1 MAKAKNSEDALVKS
15 KIDQA
20 IERSKKSNKIDPS
33 ETAKDVLK
41 TISSIDQ
48 TLEFE
53 KIVDNILRRNEMTI
67 AKQSSWPDVI
77 SYLENND
84 KAKNEKTTEFVDKL
98 LNDNFTGAVTA
109 RRARYN
115 EYKSA
120 VKKIPVLNKILKVY
134 TSNVLSPDDITKISL
149 RPVSIDNVLESDDSV
164 KTMIGKY
171 TIICN
176 KINLEK
182 YVKDIVYK
190 TFLLGDYFLEIQSS
204 KRSLV
209 QTLYNLQLPVMENNS
224 SIIKNLNK
232 SSSVPK
238 VVDKYKLDTRFTSS
252 NNIDMTI
259 SESEPLFKQITN
271 TTEDLQ
277 NVINEIFMGDNI
289 SSVKLKNG
297 SEFLTESFVEEKLR
311 DPYTYNVLKAICEVS
326 GIEFGNENKKTIA
339 NNDGTVTY
347 EFSVKDKNNEFR
359 NDSKNSSEDKKDDDE
374 NEDKSYM
381 SSLKHVI
388 DVLPI
393 EASLSNIV
401 LNPIDPENIIVLEK
415 DNVCYGY
422 LYIKGTYD
430 ANVTKS
436 YMTYSASSGT
446 GTTGSTSTL
455 LSGITSG
462 LNTEK
467 IANMEVVRGFVDKL
481 SDYIKEKFGFT
492 NDDGSSKI
500 NIDEMAPGLQLLIS
514 NILNSASHTDNIHMD
529 VRYIPPSNIQHFK
542 YVGMGTYLPY
552 GESLLDDLMFT
563 AKMVLAD
570 NVSSTINK
578 ISKVGRRMLCY
589 VRSNTYQQSINNI
602 EKVRNSIQKQSVTMD
617 DLGSID
623 MIPAAIGTQKCIYI
637 PRINGEDQMNIDS
650 LDMGAFGDYNDP
662 NETML
667 KQLISGSDIPPT
679 ALGHDEYSNSKANL
693 TSENVIMAQNIIST
707 QKEFGELFTELVQ
720 KIYMALYAKTKMFDT
735 AYRYV
740 KLSFNPPRTIMLNML
755 AENMGYFSQ
764 IADALTQLEVPKDK
778 IVARFFPE
786 LINFDFKIESTID
799 KLANGEDSVQ
809 GGSGGY
815 APFDAGDMSMGGPPP
830 QDMGGGPAPEQ
841 GPPPEEMGGGM
852 PDMGGMMG
860 PMG

>member
-1 MAKAKNSEDALVKS
+1 MKS
-15 KIDQA
+15 KIDKVM
-20 IERSKKSNKIDPS
+20 EKSKKSGRIDPS
-33 ETAKDVLK
+33 ETAKDILK
-41 TISSIDQ
+41 TVSPIDQ

-53 KIVDNILRRNEMTI
+53 KIVDNILKRTELTI
-67 AKQSSWPDVI
+67 SKQTSWPDVI
-77 SYLENND
+77 SYLEKD
-84 KAKNEKTTEFVDKL
+84 EKAKNEKTTEFVDKL
-98 LNDNFTGAVTA
+98 LENNYSSAVTA

-120 VKKIPVLNKILKVY
+120 VKKIPVLNKILRVY
-134 TSNVLSPDDITKISL
+134 TANVLSPDDITKISL
-149 RPVSIDNVLESDDSV
+149 RAISVDNILESDDSV

-209 QTLYNLQLPVMENNS
+209 QTLYNLQLPVMESNE
-224 SIIKNLNK
+224 SIIRNLNK
-232 SSSVPK
+232 NTSVPK
-238 VVDKYKLDTRFTSS
+238 VINKYKVDNKFHK
-252 NNIDMTI
+252 NIDMTI
-259 SESEPLFKQITN
+259 CESEPLSKQITH

-277 NVINEIFMGDNI
+277 NVINEIFMGGDL
-289 SSVKLKNG
+289 SSIKLRNG
-297 SEFLTESFVEEKLR
+297 SEFLTESYIENKLE
-311 DPYTYNVLKAICEVS
+311 DPYTYNVLKTICEES
-326 GIEFGNENKKTIA
+326 GIEFDKYKKSDT
-339 NNDGTVTY
+339 NY
-347 EFSVKDKNNEFR
+347 EFSPKDKNKDFENYF
-359 NDSKNSSEDKKDDDE
+359 KKKEKDE
-374 NEDKSYM
+374 EEDKSYM
-381 SSLKHVI
+381 KNLKHVI

-401 LNPIDPENIIVLEK
+401 LNTIDPENIIVLEK

-422 LYIKGTYD
+422 LYIKGMYD
-430 ANVTKS
+430 SGSASKA
-436 YMTYSASSGT
+436 YMTYSATSGT
-446 GTTGSTSTL
+446 GTTGSTSSL

-467 IANMEVVRGFVDKL
+467 VANNEIVKTFVDKL

-492 NDDGSSKI
+492 NDDGTSKI

-514 NILNSASHTDNIHMD
+514 NILTSASGYDNVHMD

-578 ISKVGRRMLCY
+578 ISKVGRRMLCH

-637 PRINGEDQMNIDS
+637 PRINGEDQMEIDS
-650 LDMGAFGDYNDP
+650 LDMGAFADYNDP

-693 TSENVIMAQNIIST
+693 TSENVIMAQNIISS
-707 QKEFGELFTELVQ
+707 QKDFGELFTELIQ

-740 KLSFNPPRTIMLNML
+740 KLAFNPPRTIMLNML
-755 AENMGYFSQ
+755 AENMGYFTQ
-764 IADALTQLEVPKDK
+764 IAEALSQLEVPKEK

-786 LINFDFKIESTID
+786 LINFDFKIDSTID
-799 KLANGEDSVQ
+799 KLANEDP
-809 GGSGGY
+809 GAGDGGGY
-815 APFDAGDMSMGGPPP
+815 APFDAGDFGTEGGGGGGPMPPEGMTPEMMQQMQGGPPMQGPPP
-830 QDMGGGPAPEQ
+830 Q
-841 GPPPEEMGGGM
+841 
-852 PDMGGMMG
+852 MMG
-860 PMG
+860 

>member
-1 MAKAKNSEDALVKS
+1 MAKNKNPEDAMIKS
-15 KIDQA
+15 KIDQVM
-20 IERSKKSNKIDPS
+20 EKSKKSGRIDPS
-33 ETAKDVLK
+33 ETAKDLLK
-41 TISSIDQ
+41 TVSTIDQ

-67 AKQSSWPDVI
+67 SKQSSWPDVI
-77 SYLENND
+77 SYLEKNER
-84 KAKNEKTTEFVDKL
+84 AKNEKTTEFVDKL
-98 LNDNFTGAVTA
+98 LEDNFSSAVSA

-115 EYKSA
+115 EYRSA
-120 VKKIPVLNKILKVY
+120 VKKIPVLNKILRVY
-134 TSNVLSPDDITKISL
+134 TANVLSPDDITKISL
-149 RPVSIDNVLESDDSV
+149 RCISVDNVLESDDSV

-209 QTLYNLQLPVMENNS
+209 QTLYNLQLPVTENNS
-224 SIIKNLNK
+224 SIIRNLNK
-232 SSSVPK
+232 SASVPK
-238 VVDKYKLDTRFTSS
+238 IVDKYKIDTKFY
-252 NNIDMTI
+252 NNKNIDMTI
-259 SESEPLFKQITN
+259 MESEPLFKQITH

-277 NVINEIFMGDNI
+277 NVINEIFMGGDL
-289 SSVKLKNG
+289 SSIKLKNG
-297 SEFLTESFVEEKLR
+297 SEFLSESYIEEKLE
-311 DPYTYNVLKAICEVS
+311 DPYTYNVLRSICEES
-326 GIEFGNENKKTIA
+326 GIELDKLKKPYE
-339 NNDGTVTY
+339 TY
-347 EFSVKDKNNEFR
+347 EFSPRDKNKNFDNNR
-359 NDSKNSSEDKKDDDE
+359 NDISKKKEKDDDE
-374 NEDKSYM
+374 EDKSYM
-381 SSLKHVI
+381 KNLKHVI

-393 EASLSNIV
+393 EASLSNII

-422 LYIKGTYD
+422 LYIKGMYD
-430 ANVTKS
+430 SGNASKA
-436 YMTYSASSGT
+436 YMTYSATSGT
-446 GTTGSTSTL
+446 GTTGSTSAL

-467 IANMEVVRGFVDKL
+467 VANNEIVKGFVDKL
-481 SDYIKEKFGFT
+481 SDYIKEKFAFT
-492 NDDGSSKI
+492 NDDGTSKI
-500 NIDEMAPGLQLLIS
+500 NIDEMAPGLQMLVS
-514 NILNSASHTDNIHMD
+514 NILNSASGYDNVHMN

-578 ISKVGRRMLCY
+578 ISKVGRRMVCH

-623 MIPAAIGTQKCIYI
+623 MIPASIGTQKCIYI
-637 PRINGEDQMNIDS
+637 PRINGEDQMEIDS
-650 LDMGAFGDYNDP
+650 LDMGAFADYNDP

-693 TSENVIMAQNIIST
+693 TSENVIMAQNIISS
-707 QKEFGELFTELVQ
+707 QKEFGDLFTELVQ

-740 KLSFNPPRTIMLNML
+740 KLAFNPPRTIMLNML
-755 AENMGYFSQ
+755 AENMGYFIQ
-764 IADALTQLEVPKDK
+764 IADALKSLDVPNDK

-786 LINFDFKIESTID
+786 LVNFDFKIDSTID
-799 KLANGEDSVQ
+799 KLANTDPGAAADN
-809 GGSGGY
+809 GGGY
-815 APFDAGDMSMGGPPP
+815 APFDAGDLGGGGMPPEGMPPEGMPPEMMQQMQQMQGGAPMQGPPP
-830 QDMGGGPAPEQ
+830 QM
-841 GPPPEEMGGGM
+841 
-852 PDMGGMMG
+852 
-860 PMG
+860 

>member
-1 MAKAKNSEDALVKS
+1 MAKNKNPEDELVKS
-15 KIDQA
+15 KIDQVM
-20 IERSKKSNKIDPS
+20 EKSKKSGRIDPS
-33 ETAKDVLK
+33 ETAKDLLK
-41 TISSIDQ
+41 TVSSIDQ

-77 SYLENND
+77 SYLEKNER
-84 KAKNEKTTEFVDKL
+84 AKNEKTTEFVDKL
-98 LNDNFTGAVTA
+98 LEDNFSSAVSA

-115 EYKSA
+115 EYRSA
-120 VKKIPVLNKILKVY
+120 VKKIPVLNKILRVY
-134 TSNVLSPDDITKISL
+134 TANVLSPDDITKISL
-149 RPVSIDNVLESDDSV
+149 RCISVDNVLESDDSV

-209 QTLYNLQLPVMENNS
+209 QTLYNLQLPVTENNS
-224 SIIKNLNK
+224 SIIRNLNK
-232 SSSVPK
+232 SASVPK
-238 VVDKYKLDTRFTSS
+238 IVDKYKIDTKFY
-252 NNIDMTI
+252 NNKNIDMTI
-259 SESEPLFKQITN
+259 MESEPLFKQITH

-277 NVINEIFMGDNI
+277 NVINEIFMGGDL
-289 SSVKLKNG
+289 SSIKLKNG
-297 SEFLTESFVEEKLR
+297 SEFLSESHIEEKLE
-311 DPYTYNVLKAICEVS
+311 DPYTYNVLRSICEAS
-326 GIEFGNENKKTIA
+326 DIKIDNIIPKKL
-339 NNDGTVTY
+339 NGTY
-347 EFSVKDKNNEFR
+347 EFSPKDKNKDFEN
-359 NDSKNSSEDKKDDDE
+359 KNKKKEKDDDE
-374 NEDKSYM
+374 EDKSYM
-381 SSLKHVI
+381 NNLKHVI

-393 EASLSNIV
+393 EASLSNII
-401 LNPIDPENIIVLEK
+401 LNPIDPENVIVLEK

-422 LYIKGTYD
+422 LYIKGIYD
-430 ANVTKS
+430 SNTASKA
-436 YMTYSASSGT
+436 YMTYSATSGT
-446 GTTGSTSTL
+446 GTTGSTSAL

-467 IANMEVVRGFVDKL
+467 VANNEIVRGFIDKL

-514 NILNSASHTDNIHMD
+514 NILNSASNYDNVHMD

-578 ISKVGRRMLCY
+578 ISKVGRRMVCH

-623 MIPAAIGTQKCIYI
+623 MIPASIGTQKCIYI
-637 PRINGEDQMNIDS
+637 PRINGEDQMEIDS
-650 LDMGAFGDYNDP
+650 LDMGAFADYNDP

-693 TSENVIMAQNIIST
+693 TSENVIMAQNIISS
-707 QKEFGELFTELVQ
+707 QKEFGDLFTELIQ

-740 KLSFNPPRTIMLNML
+740 KLAFNPPRTIMLNML
-755 AENMGYFSQ
+755 AENMGYFIQ
-764 IADALTQLEVPKDK
+764 IADALKSLDVPNDK

-786 LINFDFKIESTID
+786 LVNFDFKIDSTID
-799 KLANGEDSVQ
+799 KLANGDPGDNGN
-809 GGSGGY
+809 GGDVGY
-815 APFDAGDMSMGGPPP
+815 APFDAGDFGG
-830 QDMGGGPAPEQ
+830 
-841 GPPPEEMGGGM
+841 GGGM
-852 PDMGGMMG
+852 PPEGMPPEGMPPEQIQQAAPGPEMQGMPPQMMG
-860 PMG
+860 

>member
-1 MAKAKNSEDALVKS
+1 MAKNKNPEDELVKS
-15 KIDQA
+15 KIDQVM
-20 IERSKKSNKIDPS
+20 EKSKKSGRIDPS
-33 ETAKDVLK
+33 ETAKDLLK
-41 TISSIDQ
+41 TVSSIDQ

-77 SYLENND
+77 SYLEKNER
-84 KAKNEKTTEFVDKL
+84 AKNEKTTEFVDKL
-98 LNDNFTGAVTA
+98 LEDNFSSAVSA

-115 EYKSA
+115 EYRSA
-120 VKKIPVLNKILKVY
+120 VKKIPVLNKILRVY
-134 TSNVLSPDDITKISL
+134 TANVLSPDDITKISL
-149 RPVSIDNVLESDDSV
+149 RCISVDNVLESDDSV

-209 QTLYNLQLPVMENNS
+209 QTLYNLQLPVTENNS
-224 SIIKNLNK
+224 SIIRNLNK
-232 SSSVPK
+232 SASVPK
-238 VVDKYKLDTRFTSS
+238 IVDKYKIDTKFY
-252 NNIDMTI
+252 NNKNIDMTI
-259 SESEPLFKQITN
+259 MESEPLFKQITH

-277 NVINEIFMGDNI
+277 NVINEIFMGGDL
-289 SSVKLKNG
+289 SSIKLKNG
-297 SEFLTESFVEEKLR
+297 SEFLSESHIEEKLE
-311 DPYTYNVLKAICEVS
+311 DPYTYNVLRSICEAS
-326 GIEFGNENKKTIA
+326 DIKIDNNIPKKL
-339 NNDGTVTY
+339 NSTY
-347 EFSVKDKNNEFR
+347 EFSPKDKNKDFEN
-359 NDSKNSSEDKKDDDE
+359 KNKKKEKDDDE
-374 NEDKSYM
+374 EDKSYM
-381 SSLKHVI
+381 NNLKHVI

-393 EASLSNIV
+393 EASLSNII
-401 LNPIDPENIIVLEK
+401 LNPIDPENVIVLEK

-422 LYIKGTYD
+422 LYIKGIYD
-430 ANVTKS
+430 SNTASKA
-436 YMTYSASSGT
+436 YMTYSATSGT
-446 GTTGSTSTL
+446 GTTGSTSAL

-467 IANMEVVRGFVDKL
+467 VANNEIVRGFIDKL

-514 NILNSASHTDNIHMD
+514 NILNSASNYDNVHMD

-578 ISKVGRRMLCY
+578 ISKVGRRMVCH

-623 MIPAAIGTQKCIYI
+623 MIPASIGTQKCIYI
-637 PRINGEDQMNIDS
+637 PRINGEDQMEIDS
-650 LDMGAFGDYNDP
+650 LDMGAFADYNDP

-693 TSENVIMAQNIIST
+693 TSENVIMAQNIISS
-707 QKEFGELFTELVQ
+707 QKEFGDLFTELIQ

-740 KLSFNPPRTIMLNML
+740 KLAFNPPRTIMLNML
-755 AENMGYFSQ
+755 AENMGYFIQ
-764 IADALTQLEVPKDK
+764 IADALKSLDVPNDK

-786 LINFDFKIESTID
+786 LVNFDFKIDSTID
-799 KLANGEDSVQ
+799 KLANGDPGDNGN
-809 GGSGGY
+809 GGDVGY
-815 APFDAGDMSMGGPPP
+815 APFDAGDFGG
-830 QDMGGGPAPEQ
+830 
-841 GPPPEEMGGGM
+841 GGGM
-852 PDMGGMMG
+852 PPEGMPPEGMPPEQIQQAAPGPEMQGMPPQMMG
-860 PMG
+860 